1 MSENKLSGLFAY
13 DGQISVSEVAP
24 LGLQHVVAAIAGI
37 ITPGIMVAKVCGLST
52 ADTTIIIQTSLIFA
66 GLATL
71 IQLFP
76 VFHRFGSRLPMMMGA
91 SFACVPI
98 LLMIGGDF
106 GIADIFGAQLVGSII
121 ITLIGFFIKK
131 IRILFPPIVTGTV
144 ILSIGLSLFP
154 TAVNYIAGGTGNAS
168 FGSLKNWAVALIT
181 FAVVFYFSYFAKG
194 LLSLSSIL
202 NGMVVGYL
210 VALVL
215 GMVDFSAVHSAALF
229 QVIKPLHFGLD
240 FKIVPI
246 VTLAIVFLVDTVQ
259 TIGQFTATTV
269 GAMERQPSD
278 RELSGAVMGKGLINI
293 IASFFGGVPVGTFGQ
308 NVGLVIATKA
318 INKFILAFSCGILL
332 IAGFVPKVASILTT
346 IPYAVIGGATISVFA
361 TIAMTGIKTIT
372 AEKMTPENTA
382 IVGISLAFGI
392 GVALTQNSLAGFPSW
407 VTTVFGNSEVILTTI
422 LAIVLN
428 LLLNHVKNSERV
440 AAPKTNEKTSVA
452 SKQTSLSN

>member
-202 NGMVVGYL
+202 NGMVVG
-210 VALVL
+210 
-215 GMVDFSAVHSAALF
+215 
-229 QVIKPLHFGLD
+229 
-240 FKIVPI
+240 
-246 VTLAIVFLVDTVQ
+246 
-259 TIGQFTATTV
+259 
-269 GAMERQPSD
+269 
-278 RELSGAVMGKGLINI
+278 
-293 IASFFGGVPVGTFGQ
+293 
-308 NVGLVIATKA
+308 
-318 INKFILAFSCGILL
+318 
-332 IAGFVPKVASILTT
+332 
-346 IPYAVIGGATISVFA
+346 
-361 TIAMTGIKTIT
+361 
-372 AEKMTPENTA
+372 
-382 IVGISLAFGI
+382 
-392 GVALTQNSLAGFPSW
+392 
-407 VTTVFGNSEVILTTI
+407 
-422 LAIVLN
+422 
-428 LLLNHVKNSERV
+428 
-440 AAPKTNEKTSVA
+440 
-452 SKQTSLSN
+452 